1 MNGVDKIIER
11 IKKESEAKVKEIMDN
26 ANNEA
31 ENIRKR
37 NEKET
42 GKMIE
47 KIRQA
52 YENDAET
59 VKNTILSGAKIES
72 KRIQLQVREDIIN
85 ECFIRAEKNL
95 ANMDGGV
102 YEKFLDR
109 IIREGVDV
117 VGENT
122 VMRCAEKDITVV
134 KKIASSLNAGI
145 DKNFLNTIRGVI
157 IESKDGKIRVNNTF
171 DGILSR
177 NKESVRKEVA
187 EILFGE

>member
-47 KIRQA
+47 KIRQT

-59 VKNTILSGAKIES
+59 IKNTILSGAKIES

-95 ANMDGGV
+95 ADMDGGI
-102 YEKFLDR
+102 YEKFLNK

-117 VGENT
+117 IGENT
-122 VMRCAEKDITVV
+122 VMRCAEKDIKVV
-134 KKIASSLNAGI
+134 KKIASSLNTI
-145 DKNFLNTIRGVI
+145 VDKNFLNTTRGVI
-157 IESKDGKIRVNNTF
+157 IESKDGKIRVDNTF

-177 NKESVRKEVA
+177 NKDTFRKEVA
-187 EILFGE
+187 EILFGG

>member
-1 MNGVDKIIER
+1 MNGVDRIIER

-42 GKMIE
+42 RKIVE
-47 KIRQA
+47 KIEQE
-52 YENDAET
+52 YEKGA
-59 VKNTILSGAKIES
+59 VVIRNTIISGAKIES
-72 KRIQLQVREDIIN
+72 KRIQLLVREAIIN
-85 ECFIRAEKNL
+85 ECFIRAEKKL
-95 ANMDGGV
+95 ANMDGEV

-122 VMRCAEKDITVV
+122 VMRCAEKDIRIV
-134 KKIASSLNAGI
+134 KKIASSLNATV
-145 DKNFLNTIRGVI
+145 DKNFLNTTRGVI
-157 IESKDGKIRVNNTF
+157 IESKDGKIRVDNTF

-177 NKESVRKEVA
+177 NKESFRKEVA

>member
-11 IKKESEAKVKEIMDN
+11 IKKESDAKVKEIMDN

-37 NEKET
+37 NEKDT

>member
-1 MNGVDKIIER
+1 MNGVDKIIEK
-11 IKKESEAKVKEIMDN
+11 IKKESDAKVKEIMDN

-134 KKIASSLNAGI
+134 KKIASSLNVGI

>member
-11 IKKESEAKVKEIMDN
+11 IKKESDAKVKEIMDN

-134 KKIASSLNAGI
+134 KKIASSLNVGI
-145 DKNFLNTIRGVI
+145 DKNFLNTTRGVI
-157 IESKDGKIRVNNTF
+157 IESKDGKIRVDNTF

>member
-11 IKKESEAKVKEIMDN
+11 IKKESDAKVKEIMDN

-37 NEKET
+37 NEKDT

-134 KKIASSLNAGI
+134 KKIASSLNVGI
-145 DKNFLNTIRGVI
+145 DKNFLNTTRGVI
-157 IESKDGKIRVNNTF
+157 IESKDGKIRVDNTF